1 MGERIINLAHEPS
14 FWLGDRFF
22 KVEKRNKKP
31 YRDTE
36 NSEMT
41 FATKCP
47 SCNDDRMIRYTGAD
61 GRQYEAQCPVCKSSY
76 GVSYGNRITL
86 SRWEVHEYIVNTI
99 AASGDPVLAA
109 YKNGQCV
116 IENLSLRAF
125 CRTGRCADDYVE
137 AVVPSW
143 TSDIDPDIEKFN
155 LDQPGFTP
163 KDFVFRSKK
172 DAERFQAMLIDHDK
186 KRLDDFNKKYKTEHT
201 YPF

>member
-1 MGERIINLAHEPS
+1 MIERTIKLNTDSP

-31 YRDTE
+31 YRDTKD
-36 NSEMT
+36 SEMT

-47 SCNDDRMIRYTGAD
+47 SCNDARTVKFIGAD
-61 GRQYEAQCPVCKSSY
+61 GVERETSCPVCKSSY

-99 AASGDPVLAA
+99 AASGEPVLSA

-137 AVVPSW
+137 AVVPYW
-143 TSDIDPDIEKFN
+143 TSNIDPDIDK
-155 LDQPGFTP
+155 LAIDQAGFTP
-163 KDFVFRSKK
+163 GDFVFRSKK
-172 DAERFQAMLIDHDK
+172 DAERFQAMIIDHDK
-186 KRLDDFNKKYKTEHT
+186 KRLGDFNKKYKTEHI